1 MADEDLVARAES
13 LSFDD
18 VLLVPRHTEVLP
30 SDVDTST
37 ALTPNI
43 RLRIPLVS
51 SPMDT
56 VTTSRLAIALAREG
70 GIGIIHRNMPPP
82 QQAEEVDRVKRS
94 EHGMIRNPITLSPSH
109 TVRDA
114 LDAMARY
121 HISGVPV
128 TRRGKLVGIITNRD
142 VRFEDDYSKKI
153 EQVMTKGRLITGREG
168 MTLDEAKA
176 ILQQHKIEKLPIVDG
191 QGRLKGLITIK
202 DIEKIRQFPAA
213 TKDENGRLR
222 VGAAVGALI
231 GLRERVEALVKA
243 EVDVIVI
250 DSAHGHSRGVLNAVR
265 QIKSWHP
272 KVPVIAGNVATAEGT
287 RCLIDEG
294 AEAIRCGVGPGS
306 ICTTRIVAGIGVP
319 QLTAIMECAQ
329 EARRSGIPVIADGGI
344 RYSGDIVKAL
354 GAGADTVMIGSLF
367 AGTDESPGEIEV
379 YRGRS
384 FKVYRAMGSIGAMKA
399 GSSDRYAQMDESMLV
414 PEGVEGR
421 VPHRGPLSA
430 TVYQLVGGLRSGMGY
445 CGARHLEELR
455 AKAHFV
461 RMTSAGWRESHP
473 HDVWITKE
481 NPNYSSIF
489 ATEKL
494 PED

>member
-1 MADEDLVARAES
+1 MAEEPALQDEG

-18 VLLVPRHTEVLP
+18 VLLVPQHTEVLP
-30 SDVDTST
+30 VEVDTST
-37 ALTPNI
+37 DLTCDI

-70 GIGIIHRNMPPP
+70 GLGIIHRNMPPAT
-82 QQAEEVDRVKRS
+82 QAEEVDRVKRS

-114 LDAMARY
+114 LDAMERY
-121 HISGVPV
+121 HISGVPI
-128 TRRGKLVGIITNRD
+128 TRREKLVGIITNRD

-153 EQVMTKGRLITGREG
+153 SEVMTKERLITGGEG
-168 MTLDEAKA
+168 TTLDEAKA
-176 ILQQHKIEKLPIVDG
+176 ILQRHKIEKLPIIDSR
-191 QGRLKGLITIK
+191 GRLKGLITIK

-213 TKDENGRLR
+213 TKDLNGRLR
-222 VGAAVGALI
+222 VGAAVGAMR
-231 GLRERVEALVKA
+231 GVMTRVAALVEA
-243 EVDVIVI
+243 EVDVIVV
-250 DSAHGHSRGVLNAVR
+250 DSAHGHSRGVIEAVKR
-265 QIKSWHP
+265 IKAAYPSL
-272 KVPVIAGNVATAEGT
+272 PVIAGNVATAQGT
-287 RCLIDEG
+287 QCLIEAG
-294 AEAIRCGVGPGS
+294 ADAIRVGVGPGS
-306 ICTTRIVAGIGVP
+306 ICMTRVIAGIGVP
-319 QLTAIMECAQ
+319 QLSAIMECAR
-329 EARRSGIPVIADGGI
+329 AAHRHGIPVIADGGV

-354 GAGADTVMIGSLF
+354 AAGADTVMIGSLF

-384 FKVYRAMGSIGAMKA
+384 FKVYRGMGSIEAMKQ
-399 GSSDRYAQMDESMLV
+399 GSSDRYFQMDESMLV

-430 TVYQLVGGLRSGMGY
+430 TVVQMVGGLRSGMGY
-445 CGARHLEELR
+445 CGAADISQLR
-455 AKAHFV
+455 DKAHFIRV
-461 RMTSAGWRESHP
+461 TGAGWREGHP

-481 NPNYSSIF
+481 APNYSSIF
-489 ATEKL
+489 AMDQF

>member
-1 MADEDLVARAES
+1 MTEDAAHEEG

-18 VLLVPRHTEVLP
+18 VLLVPQHTEVLP
-30 SDVDTST
+30 AEVDTST
-37 ALTPNI
+37 VLTRDI
-43 RLRIPLVS
+43 SLRIPLVS

-56 VTTSRLAIALAREG
+56 VTTSRLAIALARAG
-70 GIGIIHRNMPPP
+70 GIGIIHRNLTPAM
-82 QQAEEVDRVKRS
+82 QAEEVDRVKRS

-153 EQVMTKGRLITGREG
+153 DGVMTKLRLITGREG

-176 ILQQHKIEKLPIVDG
+176 ILQKHKIEKLPIVDDK
-191 QGRLKGLITIK
+191 QRLRGLITIK
-202 DIEKIRQFPAA
+202 DIEKIRQFPDA
-213 TKDENGRLR
+213 TKDANGRLR
-222 VGAAVGALI
+222 VGAAVGSLVGLKERLAALI
-231 GLRERVEALVKA
+231 EA
-243 EVDVIVI
+243 EVDVVVV
-250 DSAHGHSRGVLNAVR
+250 DSAHGDSRGVLEAVR
-265 QIKSWHP
+265 HLKAAHP
-272 KVPVIAGNVATAEGT
+272 GLPVIAGNVATAEGA
-287 RCLIDEG
+287 RSLIEAG
-294 AEAIRCGVGPGS
+294 ADAIRCGVGPGS

-319 QLTAIMECAQ
+319 QLSAIMECARA
-329 EARRSGIPVIADGGI
+329 ARPSAIPVVADGGV

-354 GAGADTVMIGSLF
+354 AAGASTVMIGSLF
-367 AGTDESPGEIEV
+367 AGTDESPGDIEV

-399 GSSDRYAQMDESMLV
+399 GSSDRYFQVDESALV

-421 VPHRGPLSA
+421 VPHRGPLTA
-430 TVYQLVGGLRSGMGY
+430 TVHQLIGGLRSGMGY
-445 CGARHLEELR
+445 CGAATLGELR
-455 AKAHFV
+455 DHAHFV
-461 RMTSAGWRESHP
+461 RITAAGWRESHP

-481 NPNYSSIF
+481 NPNYSSFF
-489 ATEKL
+489 A
-494 PED
+494 PERLAED

>member
-1 MADEDLVARAES
+1 MEEESVAQPEG

-18 VLLVPRHTEVLP
+18 VLLVPQHTEVLP
-30 SDVDTST
+30 AEVDTAT
-37 ALTPNI
+37 TLARGI
-43 RLRIPLVS
+43 HLRIPLVS

-70 GIGIIHRNMPPP
+70 GLGIIHRNMPPTT
-82 QQAEEVDRVKRS
+82 QAEEVDRVKRS

-121 HISGVPV
+121 HISGVPI
-128 TRRGKLVGIITNRD
+128 TRRSKLVGIITNRD

-153 EQVMTKGRLITGREG
+153 DEVMTKHPLVTGREG
-168 MTLDEAKA
+168 TTLDEAKA
-176 ILQQHKIEKLPIVDG
+176 ILQKHKIEKLPIIDS

-213 TKDENGRLR
+213 TKDANGRLC
-222 VGAAVGALI
+222 VGAAVGALS
-231 GLRERVEALVKA
+231 GLMERVAVLAEA
-243 EVDVIVI
+243 EVDVVVV
-250 DSAHGHSRGVLNAVR
+250 DSAHGHSKGVINAVR
-265 QIKSWHP
+265 KIKGAYP
-272 KVPVIAGNVATAEGT
+272 KLPVIAGNVGTAEGT
-287 RCLIDEG
+287 ECLMQAG
-294 AEAIRCGVGPGS
+294 ADAIRVGVGPGS
-306 ICTTRIVAGIGVP
+306 ICMTRVIAGAGVP
-319 QLTAIMECAQ
+319 QLSAIMECAQ
-329 EARRSGIPVIADGGI
+329 TAHRHGIPIVADGGV

-354 GAGADTVMIGSLF
+354 AAGADTVMIGSLF
-367 AGTDESPGEIEV
+367 AGTDESPGEIEI

-384 FKVYRAMGSIGAMKA
+384 FKVYRGMGSIEAMKQ

-421 VPHRGPLSA
+421 VPHRGPMSS
-430 TVYQLVGGLRSGMGY
+430 TVVQLVGGVRSGMGY
-445 CGARHLEELR
+445 CGAADLAQLR
-455 AKAHFV
+455 QKAHFMRV
-461 RMTSAGWRESHP
+461 TAAGWREGHP

-481 NPNYSSIF
+481 APNYSSIF
-489 ATEKL
+489 ALERF

>member
-1 MADEDLVARAES
+1 MTEQSLVNGEG

-18 VLLVPRHTEVLP
+18 VLLVPQRTEVLP
-30 SDVDTST
+30 ADVDTT
-37 ALTPNI
+37 TMLTRTI
-43 RLRIPLVS
+43 ALRIPLVS

-70 GIGIIHRNMPPP
+70 GIGIIHRNMPPAL
-82 QQAEEVDRVKRS
+82 QAEEVDRVKRS
-94 EHGMIRNPITLSPSH
+94 EHGMIRNPITLAPTH

-128 TRRGKLVGIITNRD
+128 TSRGKLVGIITNRD

-153 EQVMTKGRLITGREG
+153 AEVMTKQRLITAREG
-168 MTLDEAKA
+168 ATLDEAKA
-176 ILQQHKIEKLPIVDG
+176 ILQKHKIEKLPIVDAR
-191 QGRLKGLITIK
+191 GRLKGLITIK
-202 DIEKIRQFPAA
+202 DIEKIRQFPTA
-213 TKDENGRLR
+213 TKDHNGRLC

-231 GLRERVEALVKA
+231 GLRQRVAALVEA
-243 EVDVIVI
+243 EVDAIVI

-265 QIKSWHP
+265 QIKGAYP
-272 KVPVIAGNVATAEGT
+272 DLPVIAGNVATAEAT
-287 RCLIDEG
+287 RCLIEAG
-294 AEAIRCGVGPGS
+294 ADAIRVGVGPGS

-319 QLTAIMECAQ
+319 QLTAIMDCAR
-329 EARRSGIPVIADGGI
+329 EARAHAIPVIADGGV

-354 GAGADTVMIGSLF
+354 AAGADTVMIGSLF

-430 TVYQLVGGLRSGMGY
+430 TVHQLVGGLRSGMGY
-445 CGARHLEELR
+445 CGAPSLAQLR
-455 AKAHFV
+455 ERAQFV

-481 NPNYSSIF
+481 NPNYSSVF
-489 ATEKL
+489 AMDKF

>member
-1 MADEDLVARAES
+1 MTEEALVHGEG

-18 VLLVPRHTEVLP
+18 VLLVPQHTEVLP
-30 SDVDTST
+30 AEVDTST
-37 ALTPNI
+37 VLTPTI
-43 RLRIPLVS
+43 ALRLPLVS

-70 GIGIIHRNMPPP
+70 GLGIIHRNLPPAL
-82 QQAEEVDRVKRS
+82 QAEEVDRVKRS
-94 EHGMIRNPITLSPSH
+94 EHGMIRNPITLSPTH

-128 TRRGKLVGIITNRD
+128 TSRGKLVGVITNRD

-153 EQVMTKGRLITGREG
+153 AAVMTKQHLITGREG
-168 MTLDEAKA
+168 TTLDQAKA
-176 ILQQHKIEKLPIVDG
+176 ILQKHKVEKLPIVDA

-202 DIEKIRQFPAA
+202 DIEKIRQFPTA
-213 TKDENGRLR
+213 TKDHNGRLR
-222 VGAAVGALI
+222 AGAAVGALK
-231 GLRERVEALVKA
+231 GLMPRVGALVEA
-243 EVDVIVI
+243 EVDLIVV
-250 DSAHGHSRGVLNAVR
+250 DSAHGHSRGVIEAVR
-265 QIKSWHP
+265 RVKAQYP
-272 KVPVIAGNVATAEGT
+272 DLPVIAGNVGTAEGAQ
-287 RCLIDEG
+287 CLIEAG
-294 AEAIRCGVGPGS
+294 ADAIRVGVGPGS
-306 ICTTRIVAGIGVP
+306 ICMTRVIAGTGVP
-319 QLTAIMECAQ
+319 QLSAIMECAR
-329 EARRSGIPVIADGGI
+329 AAHRHGIPIIADGGV

-354 GAGADTVMIGSLF
+354 AAGADTVMIGSLF

-384 FKVYRAMGSIGAMKA
+384 FKVYRGMGSIEAMKQ

-430 TVYQLVGGLRSGMGY
+430 TVHQMVGGLRSGMGY
-445 CGARHLEELR
+445 CGAADLGQLR
-455 AKAHFV
+455 DKAQFIRV
-461 RMTSAGWRESHP
+461 TGAGWREGHP

-481 NPNYSSIF
+481 APNYSSIVAMDKF
-489 ATEKL
+489 

>member
-1 MADEDLVARAES
+1 MAEES
-13 LSFDD
+13 LAPGEGLSFDD
-18 VLLVPRHTEVLP
+18 VLLVPQHTRVLP
-30 SDVDTST
+30 AEVDPST
-37 ALTPNI
+37 ILTPGI
-43 RLRIPLVS
+43 SLRIPLVS

-70 GIGIIHRNMPPP
+70 GIGIIHRNMPPAA
-82 QQAEEVDRVKRS
+82 QAEEVDRVKRS
-94 EHGMIRNPITLSPSH
+94 EHGMIRNPITLSPNH

-114 LDAMARY
+114 LEAMARY

-153 EQVMTKGRLITGREG
+153 ARVMTKERLITGREG
-168 MTLDEAKA
+168 MTLEEAKA
-176 ILQQHKIEKLPIVDG
+176 VLQKHKIEKLPIVDDS
-191 QGRLKGLITIK
+191 GRLKGLITIK

-231 GLRERVEALVKA
+231 ALRERVGALVEA
-243 EVDVIVI
+243 EVDVVVV
-250 DSAHGHSRGVLNAVR
+250 DSAHGHSRGVLEAMR
-265 QIKSWHP
+265 QIKRWHP
-272 KVPVIAGNVATAEGT
+272 GLPVIAGNVATAEAT
-287 RCLIDEG
+287 RCLIEAG
-294 AEAIRCGVGPGS
+294 ADAIRCGVGPGS
-306 ICTTRIVAGIGVP
+306 ICTTRVVAGIGVP
-319 QLTAIMECAQ
+319 QFTAIMECAKAAQ
-329 EARRSGIPVIADGGI
+329 AHGIPVIADGGV

-354 GAGADTVMIGSLF
+354 AAGADTVMIGSLF

-421 VPHRGPLSA
+421 VPHRGPLTA
-430 TVYQLVGGLRSGMGY
+430 TVHQLVGGLRSGMGY
-445 CGARHLEELR
+445 CGAATLGDLR
-455 AKAHFV
+455 DRAHFI

-489 ATEKL
+489 APEKS

>member
-1 MADEDLVARAES
+1 MTEDAAHEEG

-18 VLLVPRHTEVLP
+18 VLLVPQHTEVLP
-30 SDVDTST
+30 AEVDTST
-37 ALTPNI
+37 VLTRDI
-43 RLRIPLVS
+43 SLRIPLVS

-56 VTTSRLAIALAREG
+56 VTTSRLAIALARAG
-70 GIGIIHRNMPPP
+70 GIGIIHRNLTPAM
-82 QQAEEVDRVKRS
+82 QAEEVDRVKRS

-153 EQVMTKGRLITGREG
+153 DGVMTKLRLITGREG

-176 ILQQHKIEKLPIVDG
+176 ILQKHKIEKLPIVDDK
-191 QGRLKGLITIK
+191 QRLRGLITIK
-202 DIEKIRQFPAA
+202 DIEKIRQFPDA
-213 TKDENGRLR
+213 TKDANGRLR
-222 VGAAVGALI
+222 VGAAVGSLV
-231 GLRERVEALVKA
+231 GLKERLAALVEA
-243 EVDVIVI
+243 EVDVVVV
-250 DSAHGHSRGVLNAVR
+250 DSAHGDSRGVLGAVR
-265 QIKSWHP
+265 HLKAAHP
-272 KVPVIAGNVATAEGT
+272 GLPVIAGNVATAEGA
-287 RCLIDEG
+287 RSLIEAG
-294 AEAIRCGVGPGS
+294 ADAIRCGVGPGS

-319 QLTAIMECAQ
+319 QLSAIMECARA
-329 EARRSGIPVIADGGI
+329 ARPGAIPVVADGGV

-354 GAGADTVMIGSLF
+354 AAGASTVMIGSLF
-367 AGTDESPGEIEV
+367 AGTDESPGDIEV

-399 GSSDRYAQMDESMLV
+399 GSSDRYFQVDESALV

-421 VPHRGPLSA
+421 VPHRGPLTA
-430 TVYQLVGGLRSGMGY
+430 TVHQLIGGLRSGMGY
-445 CGARHLEELR
+445 CGAATLGELR
-455 AKAHFV
+455 DHAHFV
-461 RMTSAGWRESHP
+461 RITAAGWRESHP

-481 NPNYSSIF
+481 NPNYSSFF
-489 ATEKL
+489 A
-494 PED
+494 PERFVED

>member
-1 MADEDLVARAES
+1 MAEES
-13 LSFDD
+13 IAGGEGLSFDD
-18 VLLVPRHTEVLP
+18 VLLVPRQTEVLP
-30 SDVDTST
+30 AEVDTST
-37 ALTPNI
+37 ALTRDI
-43 RLRIPLVS
+43 TLRVPLVS

-70 GIGIIHRNMPPP
+70 GIGIIHRNMPVAA
-82 QQAEEVDRVKRS
+82 QAEEVDRVKRS

-153 EQVMTKGRLITGREG
+153 SEVMTKERLITGREG
-168 MTLDEAKA
+168 TTLDEAKA
-176 ILQQHKIEKLPIVDG
+176 ILQKHKIEKLPIVDG
-191 QGRLKGLITIK
+191 QDRLKGLVTIK

-213 TKDENGRLR
+213 TKDHNGRLR
-222 VGAAVGALI
+222 VGGAVGPLI

-243 EVDVIVI
+243 EVDVIVV
-250 DSAHGHSRGVLNAVR
+250 DSAHGHSRGVIEAVR
-265 QIKSWHP
+265 QIKRAHR
-272 KVPVIAGNVATAEGT
+272 KLPVIAGNVATAEAT
-287 RCLIDEG
+287 RCLVEAG
-294 AEAIRCGVGPGS
+294 ADAIRVGVGPGS
-306 ICTTRIVAGIGVP
+306 ICTTRVVAGIGVP
-319 QLTAIMECAQ
+319 QLTAIMECAA
-329 EARRSGIPVIADGGI
+329 EARAQGIPVIADGGV
-344 RYSGDIVKAL
+344 RYSGDVVKAL
-354 GAGADTVMIGSLF
+354 AGGADTVMIGSLF
-367 AGTDESPGEIEV
+367 AGTDESPGDIEI

-384 FKVYRAMGSIGAMKA
+384 FKVYRAMGSIGAMKE
-399 GSSDRYAQMDESMLV
+399 GSSDRYAHLDESMLV

-430 TVYQLVGGLRSGMGY
+430 TVHQLVGGLRSGMGY
-445 CGARHLEELR
+445 CGANTLAELR
-455 AKAHFV
+455 GRARFV
-461 RMTSAGWRESHP
+461 RMTTAGWRESHP
-473 HDVWITKE
+473 HDVWITRE

-489 ATEKL
+489 AMDKF

>member
-1 MADEDLVARAES
+1 MAEESVARSEG

-18 VLLVPRHTEVLP
+18 VLLVPQHTEVLP
-30 SDVDTST
+30 VEVDPST
-37 ALTPNI
+37 VLTCDM

-70 GIGIIHRNMPPP
+70 GLGIIHRNMPPAT
-82 QQAEEVDRVKRS
+82 QAEEVDRVKRS

-114 LDAMARY
+114 LDAMEHY
-121 HISGVPV
+121 HISGVPI
-128 TRRGKLVGIITNRD
+128 TRRDKLVGIITNRD

-153 EQVMTKGRLITGREG
+153 AEVMTKQRLITGREG
-168 MTLDEAKA
+168 ATLDEAKA
-176 ILQQHKIEKLPIVDG
+176 ILQKHKIEKLPIVDAR
-191 QGRLKGLITIK
+191 GRLKGLITIK

-213 TKDENGRLR
+213 TKDHNGRLC

-231 GLRERVEALVKA
+231 GLRQRVAALVEA
-243 EVDVIVI
+243 EVDAIVI

-265 QIKSWHP
+265 QIKGAYP
-272 KVPVIAGNVATAEGT
+272 DLPVIAGNVATAEAT
-287 RCLIDEG
+287 RCLIEAG
-294 AEAIRCGVGPGS
+294 ADAIRVGVGPGS

-319 QLTAIMECAQ
+319 QLTAIMDCAR
-329 EARRSGIPVIADGGI
+329 EARVHAIPVIADGGV

-354 GAGADTVMIGSLF
+354 AAGADTVMIGSLF

-430 TVYQLVGGLRSGMGY
+430 TVHQLVGGLRSGMGY
-445 CGARHLEELR
+445 CGAASLAQLR
-455 AKAHFV
+455 ERAQFV

-489 ATEKL
+489 AMDRF